1 MANSNFRVHYNV
13 NVKTQCIDFS
23 MPNAKITEETK
34 KESAHNL
41 IKEKHPDFTGK
52 TIVISSVNEFKL

>member
-1 MANSNFRVHYNV
+1 MADSNFRVHFNV
-13 NVKTQCIDFS
+13 NGKTQCIDFS
-23 MPNAKITEETK
+23 IPNGKITEETK

-52 TIVISSVNEFKL
+52 TILISKVDELE